1 MDGAPEQS
9 LDFFISYAVTDER
22 WATWLAGTLEGA
34 GYRTMLQAWDFVAG
48 SRFLELMD
56 RGISQSALIIAV
68 LSRSYLNSRY
78 GRMEWQAAL
87 LAQPENP
94 EKKLITVRVE
104 DCPIDGL
111 LAQIT
116 YVDLVGVE
124 DPEVASGLVLRQVRD
139 TIAGRA
145 RPADRPAY
153 PGILGIPGTLRTLG
167 PAASAPA
174 SAEVPSP
181 VLRRRPVI
189 VPPYPASAPSRPPG
203 RADVTLLHIS
213 GPRLGRSS
221 AGDIDDF
228 GGNGLQA
235 RVFADVT
242 QLVNDGAPRPDLLL
256 VTGDLTAAGERRE
269 FETAH
274 DVLSRLRVQLGLE
287 PDRLVIVPGTL
298 DVNRAACLMH
308 FADRNANGEPPTPPY
323 WPKWRHFSWLF
334 RELYHGLDDVVFEDG
349 QPWTLF
355 EVPQLRLVIAGLN
368 SSMAITHQPEHD
380 YGAIGNEQ
388 AAWFGQRLHEY
399 EDAGWLRL
407 GVMCHPPGH
416 GAGALRDTDL
426 FSRLVATRLNL
437 LVHAPG
443 AAGTELHTVGAK
455 PAGAE
460 LTCLSLAGPGECEL
474 IELTDA
480 AITRWSARSDDG
492 TDRTPMRWRNAGATF
507 TTTVVEQEPEV
518 RQPPDPVELLL
529 DRIEEVCQARYER
542 VRIRRVQAARPYLL
556 VTYNDSGVV
565 RELSVGALPGSPTSE
580 DLEAFRKLLGSS
592 DADLSFEVVY
602 QGAAPAPGLREEARR
617 ADIRLRSLLEF
628 QGLLDLRAYVDAQ
641 SARLS
646 ADRQYPPSLY
656 VPQRFTELDR
666 IDQPAGD
673 DLLGDLLGMLGGD
686 RGRFILLLGDF
697 GCGKTFALR
706 QLAQR
711 IPVDLPHLTPI
722 FIELRTLDK
731 AHSIEGLVA
740 AHLADHGE
748 KNIDL
753 RAFQFML
760 RQGRIVLL
768 FDGFDE
774 LVTRTTYEQ
783 AAEHLDTLLAAA
795 TDDAKIVVT
804 SRTQHFKSRAQVLT
818 SLGELVDTL
827 AQRRLLSV
835 EPFDA
840 SQIRTYLVN
849 HYQGDVARA
858 NARLGLISGIENLL
872 ELAHNPRMLSFVA
885 DLDVDQLRAVARVGH
900 LLSPAALYSE
910 ILSAWLVGE
919 ERRTAGIRGAT
930 PGLALAG
937 LWRAVTAL
945 ALRLWEANETLLNL
959 ADLAETADTIADL
972 AQTQLSVDETTHAI
986 GAGTL
991 LMRTDDGLFGFIHG
1005 SVVEWLVANE
1015 ISRRLAQGDSALL
1028 SRRALSQLTVDFLC
1042 DLTDARVCEAWVAAT
1057 QSDPNANDN
1066 ALINARK
1073 VSLRLRVPPHANLR
1087 GAALRNEDLSFRDFS
1102 AVDLSGADLTGAQ
1115 LVGANLADAVLRGAR
1130 LTGTRL
1136 DDAVLTRADL
1146 RDADLSRAR
1155 LTGADLRG
1163 VTTAGGNWR
1172 RAAVI
1177 ATTRDHDLADRA
1189 ELRGAAIAPG
1199 MPVDTQLYPAKVGVP
1214 YGFHINFGRLPLPV
1228 AYSADGGTLAVGC
1241 DNGSVLICDTRTGQ
1255 PLRILEGHRGRAYAV
1270 VPGPDDTLIT
1280 AGADHTVRSWDTA
1293 TGGQRWMRADARDWA
1308 WPVTVNGSG
1317 DLVAVSDST
1326 GTIFLVDARTGALR
1340 HRLDGPVAPVWTAAF
1355 SPDGTRIACGGSDA
1369 TVRMWDTAT
1378 GQLVREFTASA
1389 ATGAEHQDSDRAG
1402 SVYRVQFHPAGELI
1416 AAAESGAL
1424 HLWEAKSGALLHRL
1438 DGHTRTVYAFDFHP
1452 SGQLLASADIGGT
1465 IRLWTLPDGRA
1476 AGLSQVHSN
1485 AVYQVLFGPDG
1496 SLMSSCDSQGVVR
1509 LWSVTPDEIPAAAP
1523 YTELSGHLSAVWPG
1537 SFRPDGLQFAAASSD
1552 VAHLWGTAQGQSQ
1565 HAMRGHGRRIASV
1578 SFHHDGTKLAACGND
1593 GAVRLWNPATGQQ
1606 LHVLTGTVDQLV
1618 SATFNPRGVTIAA
1631 ASNAGRVYMLNSE
1644 NGAHNREMGVETEK
1658 LWALAFSPNGEV
1670 LATANDDDSV
1680 RLWNH
1685 HTGAQSHAFGQH
1697 RGRVRSIAFDAG
1709 GGTLATACDDGQVRV
1724 FDLAT
1729 DVCTATLEGHSGRVY
1744 SVAFSPSARRVASAS
1759 WDGTVR
1765 IWDLV
1770 SNSCALTLTRHPGKV
1785 WAVAFSP
1792 DGTMLASAGD
1802 EGIIDLWDPHS
1813 GRHLQDLRGHTD
1825 RISALCFNPAGTLL
1839 ASGADDGA
1847 VRLWDVAD
1855 AAAMALR
1862 ATLMG
1867 LPEGWFAIGPGGTYK
1882 GDGAVTGEFWH
1893 VVGACRFEPGEL
1905 NQHLPDEV
1913 RQVPDDAPW

>member
-1 MDGAPEQS
+1 VDGAPEQS

-56 RGISQSALIIAV
+56 RGISQSALVIAL

-78 GRMEWQAAL
+78 GRLEWQAAL

-145 RPADRPAY
+145 RPAEQPAY
-153 PGILGIPGTLRTLG
+153 PG
-167 PAASAPA
+167 APA
-174 SAEVPSP
+174 RVGRAPAPAQVPSP
-181 VLRRRPVI
+181 VFRQRPAI
-189 VPPYPASAPSRPPG
+189 VPPYPASARSQAPARG
-203 RADVTLLHIS
+203 GVTLLHIS

-221 AGDIDDF
+221 VDDADDL

-256 VTGDLTAAGERRE
+256 VSGDLTATGERPQ

-287 PDRLVIVPGTL
+287 PDRLVIVPGAL

-308 FADRNANGEPPTPPY
+308 FADRHANGEQPTPPY

-334 RELYHGLDDVVFEDG
+334 RELYQGLDDVVFEDG

-355 EVPQLRLVIAGLN
+355 EVPQLRLVVAGLN
-368 SSMAITHQPEHD
+368 SSMAITHQAEHD

-399 EDAGWLRL
+399 EDAGWLRI
-407 GVMCHPPGH
+407 GVMCHAPGE
-416 GAGALRDTDL
+416 GERSLRDTDL
-426 FSRLVATRLNL
+426 FSRLVVPRLNL
-437 LVHAPG
+437 LVHGPG
-443 AAGTELHTVGAK
+443 PSGTQLHTVGAK
-455 PAGAE
+455 TAGTE
-460 LTCLSLAGPGECEL
+460 LTCISLPEPGDCEL
-474 IELTDA
+474 IELSEEA
-480 AITRWSARSDDG
+480 VTRWSARSDDG
-492 TDRTPMRWRNAGATF
+492 TDRTPMRWRNADATF
-507 TTTVVEQEPEV
+507 ATATAEQEPEI
-518 RQPPDPVELLL
+518 RQPADPVEQLL

-542 VRIRRVQAARPYLL
+542 VRIRRVQAARPYLI
-556 VTYNDSGVV
+556 VIYNDSGVV
-565 RELSVGALPGSPTSE
+565 RELNVGALPGSPTS
-580 DLEAFRKLLGSS
+580 DDIEAFGQLRGSS

-602 QGAAPAPGLREEARR
+602 QGAAPPAGLREEARR

-673 DLLGDLLGMLGGD
+673 DLLSELLSMLGGD

-818 SLGELVDTL
+818 SLGELVGTL
-827 AQRRLLSV
+827 PQRRLLSV
-835 EPFDA
+835 EQFNS
-840 SQIRTYLVN
+840 SQVRTYLVN

-930 PGLALAG
+930 PGLAVAG

-959 ADLAETADTIADL
+959 SDLAETADTIAEL
-972 AQTQLSVDETTHAI
+972 ADTQLSVDETTHAI

-1015 ISRRLAQGDSALL
+1015 IAQRLARDDSALL
-1028 SRRALSQLTVDFLC
+1028 SRRVLSQLTVDFLC
-1042 DLTDARVCEAWVAAT
+1042 DLSEARVCEAWVTAT
-1057 QSDPNANDN
+1057 QSDPNANDS
-1066 ALINARK
+1066 ALVNARK

-1087 GAALRNEDLSFRDFS
+1087 GASLRNEDLSFRDFA
-1102 AVDLSGADLTGAQ
+1102 AVDLTDADLTGAQ

-1136 DDAVLTRADL
+1136 DGAVLTRADL

-1163 VTTAGGNWR
+1163 VTTVGSSWR

-1177 ATTRDHDLADRA
+1177 ATTRDGDLADRV
-1189 ELRGAAIAPG
+1189 ELRGAAVAPG

-1255 PLRILEGHRGRAYAV
+1255 PLRTLEGHRGRAYAV

-1308 WPVTVNGSG
+1308 WPVTVSRSG

-1326 GTIFLVDARTGALR
+1326 GTIFLADARTGALR

-1355 SPDGTRIACGGSDA
+1355 SPDGTRIVCGGSDA

-1378 GQLVREFTASA
+1378 GQLVREFTAPA
-1389 ATGAEHQDSDRAG
+1389 GIGAERPADGRRPG
-1402 SVYRVQFHPAGELI
+1402 SVYRVQFHPDGELI
-1416 AAAESGAL
+1416 AGAESGVL
-1424 HLWEAKSGALLHRL
+1424 YLWDTKSGALLHRL
-1438 DGHTRTVYAFDFHP
+1438 EGHTRTVYAFDVHP
-1452 SGQLLASADIGGT
+1452 SGQLLAAADIGGT
-1465 IRLWTLPDGRA
+1465 IRLWTLPDGRP
-1476 AGLSQVHSN
+1476 AGVSQVHSN
-1485 AVYQVLFGPDG
+1485 AVYQVLFSPDG
-1496 SLMSSCDSQGVVR
+1496 SLMSSCDSQGMVR
-1509 LWSVTPDEIPAAAP
+1509 LWSVTPDEIPAVRP

-1565 HAMRGHGRRIASV
+1565 HAMRGHGRRVTSV
-1578 SFHHDGTKLAACGND
+1578 SFHHDGTLLAACGND

-1606 LHVLTGTVDQLV
+1606 LSVLTGTVDQLI

-1644 NGAHNREMGVETEK
+1644 NGAHDREMGVETEK

-1685 HTGAQSHAFGQH
+1685 HTGAQSHAFQQH
-1697 RGRVRSIAFDAG
+1697 RGRVRSIAFDAAG
-1709 GGTLATACDDGQVRV
+1709 TTLATACDDGRVRV
-1724 FDLAT
+1724 FDLAADT
-1729 DVCTATLEGHSGRVY
+1729 CTATLEGHSGRVY
-1744 SVAFSPSARRVASAS
+1744 SVAFSPSGQRLASAS

-1765 IWDLV
+1765 IWDLADF
-1770 SNSCALTLTRHPGKV
+1770 SCALTLTRHPGKV

-1802 EGIIDLWDPHS
+1802 EGVVDLWDPHS
-1813 GRHLQDLRGHTD
+1813 GRYLRDLRGHTD
-1825 RISALCFNPAGTLL
+1825 RISALSFNPAGTLL
-1839 ASGADDGA
+1839 ASAADDGA

-1855 AAAMALR
+1855 AATMMLR
-1862 ATLMG
+1862 ATLLG
-1867 LPEGWFAIGPGGTYK
+1867 LPEGWFAIGPGGSYK

-1913 RQVPDDAPW
+1913 RQVPDEAVW